1 MKLPAICLVLFT
13 LLFSIV
19 QPAQALSRGDDGAA
33 ANQPMPNRQ
42 LELQADC
49 TYNQTI
55 ADLLNETAIE
65 QYTDWIEKLSGE
77 EPVLVRNGFAQILT
91 RHTSAMFKGQP
102 FPAGYEY
109 VLETSQKY
117 IPLVSQ
123 IEEDPFQIYSSI
135 YGWYTAKN
143 LVITYPGFGPNA
155 NQVVVFSAHL
165 DSTSTQSQTLAP
177 GAEDNAS
184 GSASML
190 EAVRLLRYYK
200 FDRTIKVIW
209 FTGEEQGLVGS
220 EAYVSDHSTLDYVA
234 DVNLDMFGYD
244 SNQDRCFE
252 LHVGTMDASDVI
264 GVCFQDVI
272 QDYSL
277 DLSYDYIED
286 GATGASDHAS
296 FWAVN
301 VGAVEVLENYYIHNL
316 PNGCVGQDRNPHY
329 HQITDTIDKMYLPA
343 AFDIHRAGLGTLA
356 GLAGPLG
363 RCFDSPPQV
372 QAAKTSSGI
381 QLTWDALPEA
391 GNYRIYRATNG
402 CDGTFQRVAETS
414 EPGWLD
420 TSVVGGTEYS
430 YRVEAVS
437 ESGTCISSMS
447 SCVTVPFIWRIILP
461 VIIR

>member
-55 ADLLNETAIE
+55 ADLLNETTIE

-91 RHTSAMFKGQP
+91 RHTFAMFKGQP

-155 NQVVVFSAHL
+155 NEVVVFSAHL

-184 GSASML
+184 GSASLL

-220 EAYVSDHSTLDYVA
+220 EAS
-234 DVNLDMFGYD
+234 
-244 SNQDRCFE
+244 
-252 LHVGTMDASDVI
+252 
-264 GVCFQDVI
+264 
-272 QDYSL
+272 
-277 DLSYDYIED
+277 
-286 GATGASDHAS
+286 
-296 FWAVN
+296 
-301 VGAVEVLENYYIHNL
+301 
-316 PNGCVGQDRNPHY
+316 
-329 HQITDTIDKMYLPA
+329 
-343 AFDIHRAGLGTLA
+343 
-356 GLAGPLG
+356 
-363 RCFDSPPQV
+363 
-372 QAAKTSSGI
+372 
-381 QLTWDALPEA
+381 
-391 GNYRIYRATNG
+391 
-402 CDGTFQRVAETS
+402 
-414 EPGWLD
+414 
-420 TSVVGGTEYS
+420 
-430 YRVEAVS
+430 AVS
-437 ESGTCISSMS
+437 YTHL
-447 SCVTVPFIWRIILP
+447 TLP
-461 VIIR
+461 TIYSV